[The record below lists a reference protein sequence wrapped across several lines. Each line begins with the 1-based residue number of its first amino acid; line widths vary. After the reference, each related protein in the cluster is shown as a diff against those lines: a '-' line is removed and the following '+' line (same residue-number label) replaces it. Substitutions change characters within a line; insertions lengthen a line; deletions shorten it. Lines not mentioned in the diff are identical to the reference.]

1 MSSTYREL
9 HDDYRQRL
17 LAYTEKAVITERHFM
32 RALTKGISDF
42 QRRTNYVEGTKTL
55 TSADS
60 YALGN
65 DVLTIREIRD
75 SDDVRLIVMSDQQY
89 RTTVDQSK
97 AGAYGYHDMA
107 MHPALRTDATLL
119 PDWGAVARVCTVW
132 DNKLV
137 TYPPVTGETFT
148 LYYIKNLH
156 PFSSN
161 SDQWTDWFPAEGD
174 FMGQFASAS
183 ISPELSPYEDTFVT
197 FAVARYLEDIGHAMA
212 ATMQTKYESMC
223 AEAREMKPQLMTEG
237 SSPYNVSPYS

>member
-55 TSADS
+55 TSADT

-75 SDDVRLIVMSDQQY
+75 SDGVRLVLMADQQY
-89 RTTVDQSK
+89 RTTVDQSR
-97 AGAYGYHDMA
+97 AGIMGYHDM
-107 MHPALRTDATLL
+107 PLQPSFRTDATLL
-119 PDWGAVARVCTVW
+119 PDWGAISRICSVW

-137 TYPPVTGETFT
+137 AYPFVTDEVFT

-161 SDQWTDWFPAEGD
+161 SDQWSAWFPDEGD
-174 FMGQFASAS
+174 FMGQFDSTAIA
-183 ISPELSPYEDTFVT
+183 PELAPFEDTFVT
-197 FAVARYLEDIGHAMA
+197 YAVARYLEDIGHAMA
-212 ATMQTKYESMC
+212 ATMQAKYEGMC

-237 SSPYNVSPYS
+237 TSPYNVSPYS